1 MRILALET
9 SNRQTSLALLE
20 AGSLVSES
28 WLSAEPRVAQSLIPA
43 IQDELKNAGWSS
55 EDLQLIAVSQGPGS
69 FTGLRVGIT
78 AAKTLAY
85 AWQVPVLGV
94 NTLEVIAH
102 QAYYSQ
108 SSEDEGPFLEADCS
122 LAVVMNAHR
131 GQFFAAEFTG
141 APEQQCRTVKP
152 TQLVEQQQWVEQL
165 APGQAISGP
174 GLSLVEDSLPST
186 AQTVEAGRHLPR
198 AAGVAQLAFVKF
210 SSETSPSTDLNHQ
223 IFSLCPEY
231 FRQSAAEEKRLVSP
245 DS

>member
-20 AGSLVSES
+20 AGSLVSER

-108 SSEDEGPFLEADCS
+108 SSEDEGPFLKADRP
-122 LAVVMNAHR
+122 LAVVMNAYR
-131 GQFFAAEFTG
+131 GQFFAAEF
-141 APEQQCRTVKP
+141 R
-152 TQLVEQQQWVEQL
+152 
-165 APGQAISGP
+165 
-174 GLSLVEDSLPST
+174 
-186 AQTVEAGRHLPR
+186 
-198 AAGVAQLAFVKF
+198 
-210 SSETSPSTDLNHQ
+210 N
-223 IFSLCPEY
+223 
-231 FRQSAAEEKRLVSP
+231 
-245 DS
+245 